1 MSELSEVNAIS
12 VRFNGSISFD
22 AKPLFAPIDFTANP
36 GQWTCLLGPSGI
48 GKSTVLRLLAGL
60 PTAAAFTGQIDQGAQ
75 SDSGAAQVAYMAQS
89 DSLAPWLNVRQN
101 MTLGARLRGEVIDP
115 DHVDQMLS
123 RVSLSEHA
131 DKRPSELSG
140 GMRQRAALARTLIE
154 QCPIVL
160 LDEPFCALDAR
171 TRAEMQDLA
180 YELLGDA
187 TVVLATHDPAEA
199 VRLADQMFV
208 LFESGLHPQD
218 LPASIPLRAHDD
230 PDVLSAQASL
240 MSVLRRGES

>member
-1 MSELSEVNAIS
+1 MSESPTTSAPSVHFRGAIS
-12 VRFNGSISFD
+12 FGSQ
-22 AKPLFAPIDFTANP
+22 ALFAPIELNASA

-60 PTAAAFTGQIDQGAQ
+60 ETAGEFSGEIAFAGDGR
-75 SDSGAAQVAYMAQS
+75 SERPRVAYMAQS

-101 MTLGARLRGEVIDP
+101 MTLGARLRGETIDNE
-115 DHVDQMLS
+115 DVERLLHQVGLNA
-123 RVSLSEHA
+123 HA
-131 DKRPSELSG
+131 EKRPAELSG

-154 QCPIVL
+154 QCPVVL

-180 YELLGDA
+180 FELLSDA

-208 LFESGLHPQD
+208 LFSSGLHTQSVP
-218 LPASIPLRAHDD
+218 SSRPLRAHDS
-230 PDVLSAQASL
+230 PDVLSTQAGL
-240 MSVLRRGES
+240 MSVLRRGEQ